1 MSGTR
6 PVYLGPRL
14 KRFRRD
20 LGLTQ
25 AQMAADLEI
34 SASYIALLER
44 NQRPLT
50 ADLLLRLARTYRMDL
65 GDVAGDEA
73 EQDQRLKA
81 IARDP
86 IFADIDLGA
95 MELSDVAA
103 NFPGVTEALLRAT
116 TAYREGQL
124 ALADRRADTGAGVG
138 VGDDQDPVSEVRGF
152 LSARRNC
159 FPLLDDLAERLPEQ
173 GGSEALARHFRDR
186 HRLRVRYLP
195 PDVMMGLR
203 RRLDRHR
210 EEIWIADTLDGPSR
224 SFQLALQL
232 AWLEWEQ
239 PIAQLVAEG
248 SFSTEDGKRLA
259 THALVRYAAAA
270 WMMPYADFARAADMR
285 GYDVEALARHFGAS
299 FEQAAHRLTTL
310 QKPGQER
317 VPFFFIRVDQAGN
330 VSKRLDGAGFPFARH
345 GGGCP
350 LWSLHLL
357 FGKPRATV
365 TQWLELPDGQ
375 RFFSIA
381 RTVTAGGG
389 SFGEPVVERAMALGC
404 AAEHASRLVYA
415 RSNPDP
421 GPEGGTPIGVSC
433 RLCQRAQCAARSAPP
448 IGRRIN
454 REDYRG
460 VRQPFDLSED

>member
-34 SASYIALLER
+34 SASYVALLER

-95 MELSDVAA
+95 MELADVAA
-103 NFPGVTEALLRAT
+103 NFPGVAEALLRAT

-124 ALADRRADTGAGVG
+124 ALADRRADPGAGM
-138 VGDDQDPVSEVRGF
+138 GDDHDPVSEVRGF

-173 GGSEALARHFRDR
+173 GGPEALARHFRDR

-224 SFQLALQL
+224 CFQLALQL

-239 PIAQLVAEG
+239 PIAHLVSEG
-248 SFSTEDGKRLA
+248 SFATEDGRRLA
-259 THALVRYAAAA
+259 THALARYAAAA
-270 WMMPYADFARAADMR
+270 WMMPYAAFARAADMR
-285 GYDVEALARHFGAS
+285 GYDVEALARQFGAS

-389 SFGEPVVERAMALGC
+389 SFGEPVIERAVALGC

-421 GPEGGTPIGVSC
+421 GPDGGTPIGVSC

-454 REDYRG
+454 REEYRG